1 LAKRAIGKAYFKPSA
16 FLRMDCSAMSDCG
29 GPNIT

>member
-16 FLRMDCSAMSDCG
+16 FLSRDWSAAPDDG